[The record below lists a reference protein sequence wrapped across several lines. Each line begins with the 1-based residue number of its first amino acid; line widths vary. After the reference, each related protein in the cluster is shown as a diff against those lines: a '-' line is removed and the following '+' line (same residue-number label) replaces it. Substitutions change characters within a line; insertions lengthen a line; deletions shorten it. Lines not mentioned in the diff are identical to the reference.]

1 MAGTSAW
8 REFPRGI
15 RWRRTWEVHFQWVA
29 LRRIHQIV
37 QFALHQGHAYIV
49 IREICPVA
57 SREWANICIVALMC
71 ATIRTVAE
79 RREGLLKADRVPP
92 KEVATRLPRPL
103 GVILAYPTFAWK
115 GKAMEHS
122 TKHHSGRHRY
132 LSGKRILPQPISE
145 GSDIASIIDNMDAYN
160 GGRLRAA
167 CQLMRTKYSPDDV
180 TIGLSIA
187 GALTPAGLGPS
198 TIIPLMNHGYVDWMV
213 TTGANMYHD
222 LHFALDMPL
231 FRGSHTVD
239 DADLRDKGVTRIYDI
254 LFDYQDVLMAT
265 DRVLRK
271 IMLQPEFQKE
281 MGTRE
286 FYHHLGKV
294 VNALEQKNNLGE
306 VSVLAAAYRNGIPVF
321 TSSPG
326 DSTIGMNLAG
336 LELLAEAV
344 GLGDHFRLRINPSI
358 DVHDST
364 AIILNAKK
372 FEKGKTGVLLIGGGS
387 PKNFLLQTEPQIQE
401 VLMIPEAGQDY
412 DINITDARPDTG
424 GLSGAPPSEAAS
436 WGKID
441 PTKLE
446 ETVTAYIDVTVAF
459 PLLVAYVR
467 QTTKPKRL
475 KRLYDRGD
483 ELREKLIRSYLENNK
498 EVEELKSIMN
508 KLPTYGS

>member
-1 MAGTSAW
+1 MNHG
-8 REFPRGI
+8 
-15 RWRRTWEVHFQWVA
+15 
-29 LRRIHQIV
+29 
-37 QFALHQGHAYIV
+37 
-49 IREICPVA
+49 
-57 SREWANICIVALMC
+57 M
-71 ATIRTVAE
+71 
-79 RREGLLKADRVPP
+79 
-92 KEVATRLPRPL
+92 
-103 GVILAYPTFAWK
+103 
-115 GKAMEHS
+115 
-122 TKHHSGRHRY
+122 KHHPEKHEY
-132 LSGKRILPQPISE
+132 LSGKRVLPKPITAD
-145 GSDIASIIDNMDAYN
+145 SDLASVIDNMDAYN

-167 CQLMRTKYSPDDV
+167 CQLMRDKYSQDDV

-187 GALTPAGLGPS
+187 GALTPAGLGAS
-198 TIIPLMNHGYVDWMV
+198 TIIPLMNHGFVDWMV
-213 TTGANMYHD
+213 ATGANMYHD
-222 LHFALDMPL
+222 MHFALNMPL
-231 FRGSHTVD
+231 FRGSHNVD

-265 DRVLRK
+265 DRILRK

-286 FYHHLGKV
+286 YYHHLGKV
-294 VNALEQKNNLGE
+294 LNEYEQKNNLGE

-326 DSTIGMNLAG
+326 DSTIGMNVAG
-336 LELLAEAV
+336 LELLAEAK
-344 GLGDHFRLRINPSI
+344 GLQDHFKLKINPSI
-358 DVHDST
+358 DVNDST
-364 AIILNAKK
+364 AIILNAKRY
-372 FEKGKTGVLLIGGGS
+372 EKGKTGVLLIGGGS

-467 QTTKPKRL
+467 QTTKPKKL
-475 KRLYDRGD
+475 KRLYYRGE
-483 ELREKLIRSYLENNK
+483 ELRKKLIESYLENNT
-498 EVEELKSIMN
+498 EVGDLASLMK
-508 KLPTYGS
+508 KLST